1 MEFDFEKEKKQI
13 VDIDGYVATGKQFDL
28 EIKVD
33 EDRRNVVYG
42 VVKDIC
48 GKPIKDAVVK
58 LIEVTNKNFEEEVIK
73 SDGLVIVDFNAAWC
87 GPCRMLK
94 PVLEELAD
102 NSNDYKIVSVDVDNN
117 EDLALK
123 YQVSSIQCLV
133 LFKEGKEKT
142 RIVGLRSKSEIES
155 IVNGEY

>member
-1 MEFDFEKEKKQI
+1 M
-13 VDIDGYVATGKQFDL
+13 
-28 EIKVD
+28 
-33 EDRRNVVYG
+33 
-42 VVKDIC
+42 
-48 GKPIKDAVVK
+48 K

-123 YQVSSIQCLV
+123 YQVSSIPCLV